1 MKTVQS
7 TKDKLKKDDNLQNKQ
22 IDVKKSKKI
31 KKIKKII
38 IICVIVIALI
48 VFALVKSGMFSKISA
63 GNNLNEIKYS
73 TYTVKTRT
81 ITQSLTSSGTL
92 QPNDSYTIN
101 ALVSGEILYDH
112 FEEGDIVAED
122 QLLYEI
128 DPGEHESKVKR
139 ARNSLKN
146 AQRALDDGLEKLEN
160 LNVKSENNGIIQKL
174 YVEVGDEISQGQ
186 KIADVIDKN
195 TMCID
200 IPFVASEATNF
211 KIGDAAKLTFETFE
225 TLDGYVSEI
234 SNVTDVNAFGVIT
247 KTVTIKVSNA
257 GSITNLSKAYAQIG
271 DAVCTESSV
280 FYYNDE
286 GAINAKTSGEVIEIL
301 ANEGD
306 FVNKNQIV
314 VVLSSSDLENQIES
328 LQLSVEDAESNL
340 EDALDAYENYN
351 ITSPISGTVISK
363 EYKAGD
369 TLGSSS
375 GQGSSTMAVIYDMS
389 AFKFTMNI
397 DELDIDKLKVG
408 QEVVVTSDAREGKIY
423 KGVVSNVSIQ
433 GSTTNGTTV
442 YPVTVTIY
450 NTPDESQTVDNP
462 DGTQTKVYNTGKTS
476 VVKLHSLKSKVNDE
490 ISTTYTYSDS
500 IVIKKVT
507 DENKN
512 VSCYKD
518 NRELYKNNDGTYSDG
533 TVNYS
538 FSEDFDILSTETFDE
553 SKMLRPGMNINAEIF
568 VEKAE
573 NVIAVPVSAVLRGY
587 KVKVFKTAQENNTQS
602 ENSPNFEHEK
612 NKKPQ
617 DLNSNT
623 ITADEYNNCQ
633 EVQVEIGIN
642 DSNYIEIK
650 SGLSVGDV
658 VVLDAFNAISI
669 SGSSDADYGQFGGMG
684 GGMMYGGGMPGGYS
698 GGMRPGGMR

>member
-1 MKTVQS
+1 MQTVRNI
-7 TKDKLKKDDNLQNKQ
+7 KEKLKNNAPDNQH
-22 IDVKKSKKI
+22 DFKKK

-38 IICVIVIALI
+38 IILIIAFALI
-48 VFALVKSGMFSKISA
+48 VFALIKGGMFSKISA
-63 GNNLNEIKYS
+63 GNNLNEINYP
-73 TYTVKTRT
+73 TYTVRTGT

-112 FEEGDIVAED
+112 FEEGDIVSED

-128 DPGEHESKVKR
+128 DPGDHESKVKR

-146 AQRALDDGLEKLEN
+146 AQRAYDDGLEKLEN

-186 KIADVIDKN
+186 KISDVIDKN

-200 IPFVASEATNF
+200 VPFVAAEASAFN
-211 KIGDAAKLTFETFE
+211 IGDTAKLTFETFE

-234 SNVTDVNAFGVIT
+234 SNVTNVNSFGVIT
-247 KTVTIKVSNA
+247 KIVTIKVSNA
-257 GSITNLSKAYAQIG
+257 GSITNTSKAYAQIG
-271 DAVCTESSV
+271 DSVCTESSV

-286 GAINAKTSGEVIEIL
+286 GTISAKTSGEVVEIL

-328 LQLSVEDAESNL
+328 LQLSLEDAQSNL

-369 TLGSSS
+369 TLGSQVGS
-375 GQGSSTMAVIYDMS
+375 GSSTMAVIYDMS

-408 QEVVVTSDAREGKIY
+408 QEVIVTSDAREGKTY
-423 KGVVSNVSIQ
+423 KGEVTNVSIQ
-433 GSTTNGTTV
+433 GSTSNGTTV
-442 YPVTVTIY
+442 YPVTVTIH
-450 NTPDESQTVDNP
+450 NTPDESQTRENP

-476 VVKLHSLKSKVNDE
+476 VVKLHSLKTQESDA

-507 DENKN
+507 DENGMI
-512 VSCYKD
+512 SYYKGT
-518 NRELYKNNDGTYSDG
+518 RELYKNNDGTFGDG

-538 FSEDFDILSTETFDE
+538 FSDNFDNLTTETFDE

-587 KVKVFKTAQENNTQS
+587 KVKVFKTAQENNLQPEITLDS
-602 ENSPNFEHEK
+602 DNEN

-617 DLNSNT
+617 EFNSNT
-623 ITADEYNNCQ
+623 ITSEEYNNCQ
-633 EVQVEIGIN
+633 EIQVEIGIN

-658 VVLDAFNAISI
+658 VVIDAVNAINLPGNSN
-669 SGSSDADYGQFGGMG
+669 SGYGHIGGMG
-684 GGMMYGGGMPGGYS
+684 GGMMYGGGMPGGNM

>member
-22 IDVKKSKKI
+22 IDVKKS

-257 GSITNLSKAYAQIG
+257 GSITNSSKAYAQIG

-314 VVLSSSDLENQIES
+314 IVLSSSDLENQIES

-512 VSCYKD
+512 VSYYKD

-587 KVKVFKTAQENNTQS
+587 KVKVFITAQENNTQS